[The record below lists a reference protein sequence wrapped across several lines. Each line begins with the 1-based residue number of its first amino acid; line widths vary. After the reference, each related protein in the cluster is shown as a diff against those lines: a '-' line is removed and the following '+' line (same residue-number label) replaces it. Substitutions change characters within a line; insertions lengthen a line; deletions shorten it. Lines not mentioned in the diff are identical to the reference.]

1 MRQMSSLT
9 ANKTAAA
16 DLREWLRGGGGGGGG
31 GEVPGP
37 SSSPHHPSNGT
48 AAEGEGRLGQKRKME
63 EPGAGI
69 IIMGQALGF
78 HIWSVQLNSI
88 KFYREYISHPSRTC
102 SLSNLSVCAGS

>member
-1 MRQMSSLT
+1 MSSLT

-16 DLREWLRGGGGGGGG
+16 DLREWLRGGGGG

-69 IIMGQALGF
+69 IIMALGV
-78 HIWSVQLNSI
+78 HILQGI
-88 KFYREYISHPSRTC
+88 H
-102 SLSNLSVCAGS
+102 

>member
-16 DLREWLRGGGGGGGG
+16 DLREWLRGGGGGGG
-31 GEVPGP
+31 EVPGP
-37 SSSPHHPSNGT
+37 SSSPHRPSNGT

-69 IIMGQALGF
+69 TIMVLGF
-78 HIWSVQLNSI
+78 HIWSVQCSV
-88 KFYREYISHPSRTC
+88 KFYRE
-102 SLSNLSVCAGS
+102 